1 MLPTV
6 NCLPDLA
13 VLPDLAL
20 ASTAAREAVSRPRG
34 ETEAEL
40 AASERSFAMRSAGG
54 RGSAGSFSEC
64 DVTDFASEDTNE
76 AWRTGRFLKAGA
88 VGGIGESSGVVWS
101 WWWRR
106 RSCCAAGFGRTA
118 RWTSA
123 GCEAVAMALSLGMH
137 GRADED

>member
-13 VLPDLAL
+13 GLPDLTL
-20 ASTAAREAVSRPRG
+20 ASTAAREAVSRPRS
-34 ETEAEL
+34 ETEAEF
-40 AASERSFAMRSAGG
+40 AASGRSFAMRTAGG

-64 DVTDFASEDTNE
+64 DATDLASEDTNE
-76 AWRTGRFLKAGA
+76 AWRTGRFLKAGRSA
-88 VGGIGESSGVVWS
+88 ASGESSGVVWS
-101 WWWRR
+101 CWWRR
-106 RSCCAAGFGRTA
+106 RSCCAAGFDRTA

-123 GCEAVAMALSLGMH
+123 GCEAVAMALSRMH